1 MSQPA
6 VAGVSVYALHT
17 PRAKNGRCEV
27 GELGGE
33 RGGDIG
39 CIIRD
44 AYVAA
49 DGYLGIWPK
58 ASN

>member
-6 VAGVSVYALHT
+6 VAGVSVYTLHA

-33 RGGDIG
+33 RGGDMG

-44 AYVAA
+44 AYA
-49 DGYLGIWPK
+49 DGYLGIWLE